1 MKKSVILFL
10 TIAFFAISARASVT
24 INVRTTTGDAPYL
37 YVWDGGGSQLNGAW
51 PGTLMDKT
59 QTYTTT
65 SDGLVWFTQTFDEEI
80 INVIF
85 NDGGI
90 DGEEPF
96 VQTSNI
102 MGVMDTGFYV
112 FDIEEGGYEDVT
124 STYITPTGFDINT
137 LPNTVVYVPGK
148 EFAYFIAPA
157 TWTKCNVWAWNGTT
171 GTNFTT
177 SGNWP
182 GDPITLVGNT
192 TDGTPVYQWI
202 GPDIVEGDSPTGII
216 FNNGSGT
223 QTADLEYVAGGV
235 YNLAGKLLYTV
246 PGGGGNIE
254 LLEPVITDNYIKF
267 VGINNNGNYKFTLDT
282 YEWGK
287 GNGPQF
293 QLTIEPIDAS
303 KTAYFSQADLSDPNY
318 WEPMFMRVT
327 EEMAGQAMTTQNNI
341 KRLYLGDVQLLP
353 NQFIDYNNLHI
364 VGFDLKKD
372 YTLPE
377 GCLLN
382 AGQHMDEMDVKCEGT
397 MTLSPNSLPADKMFY
412 VTVYTQPVY
421 EVWDNYKQSYNC
433 QYILNMEGNAPAITA
448 VKVTSKVD
456 NDVFTEQLPATGFD
470 DVIIEAPI
478 NYFYL
483 NRFEVDVNVDVD
495 EIFMDYA
502 IYKEGEA
509 NDGWLSIHATKTDD
523 GKWVAENI
531 NLDVLQGLE
540 VGQKYILSFDFISGY
555 LDEVGDRLRY
565 DNGGHLYH
573 VKFVCGESAAVPGD
587 VNGDGTVTAADVTA
601 LYDYLLNNDESHLVN
616 GDQTGDGQITAADIT
631 AVYTI
636 MLGS

>member
-1 MKKSVILFL
+1 MKKFFTLFFAVAL
-10 TIAFFAISARASVT
+10 FAISASATVT
-24 INVRTTTGDAPYL
+24 INVRTTTGDAPFL
-37 YVWDGGGSQLNGAW
+37 YVWDGAGTALNGEW
-51 PGTLMDKT
+51 PGTLMDAT
-59 QTYTTT
+59 HVYTTV
-65 SDGLVWFTQTFDEEI
+65 DGKVWFTQTFEEDA
-80 INVIF
+80 INIIF

-90 DGEEPF
+90 DGVEPF
-96 VQTSNI
+96 VQTADI
-102 MGVMDTGFYV
+102 RGVTGTAFFV
-112 FDIEEGGYEDVT
+112 FDIEEGEYEDVT
-124 STYITPTGFDINT
+124 STYITDTGFDVNT
-137 LPNTVVYVPGK
+137 LPNTVVYVEGK
-148 EFAYFIAPA
+148 EFAYFVAPIS
-157 TWTKCNVWAWNGTT
+157 WTKCNVWAWNGITS
-171 GTNFTT
+171 TNFTQ
-177 SGNWP
+177 SGIWP
-182 GDPITLVGNT
+182 GDPITLIGNT
-192 TDGTPVYQWI
+192 TDGNPVYQWI

-216 FNNGSGT
+216 FNNGST
-223 QTADLEYVAGGV
+223 QTSDLDYVAGGV

-246 PGGGGNIE
+246 PNSGGGGIE

-267 VGINNNGNYKFTLDT
+267 EGIKSDGNYRFILDT
-282 YEWGK
+282 YEWEK
-287 GNGPQF
+287 DHGPQF
-293 QLTIEPIDAS
+293 QLKIEPIDPS
-303 KTAYFSQADLSDPNY
+303 KPAYFSQSDLSDPNY
-318 WEPMFMRVT
+318 WEPMFMAVT
-327 EEMAGQAMTTQNNI
+327 QQMAGEAMTAQDNI

-353 NQFIDYNNLHI
+353 NQFIDYNNLHK
-364 VGFDLKKD
+364 VGFNLKKD
-372 YTLPE
+372 YTLPD

-421 EVWDNYKQSYNC
+421 DVWNNYKQSYNC

-573 VKFVCGESAAVPGD
+573 VKFVCGENAAVPGD

>member
-1 MKKSVILFL
+1 MKKFFTLFFAVAL
-10 TIAFFAISARASVT
+10 FAISASATVT
-24 INVRTTTGDAPYL
+24 INVRTTTGDAPFL
-37 YVWDGGGSQLNGAW
+37 YVWDGAGTALNDEW
-51 PGTLMDKT
+51 PGTLMDAT
-59 QTYTTT
+59 HVYTTV
-65 SDGLVWFTQTFDEEI
+65 DGKVWFTQTFEEDA
-80 INVIF
+80 INIIF

-90 DGEEPF
+90 DGVEPF
-96 VQTSNI
+96 VQTADI
-102 MGVMDTGFYV
+102 RGVTGTAFFV
-112 FDIEEGGYEDVT
+112 FDIEEGEYEDVT
-124 STYITPTGFDINT
+124 STYITDTGFDVNT
-137 LPNTVVYVPGK
+137 LPNTVVYVEGK
-148 EFAYFIAPA
+148 EFAYFVAPIS
-157 TWTKCNVWAWNGTT
+157 WTKCNVWAWNGIT
-171 GTNFTT
+171 GTNFTQ
-177 SGNWP
+177 SGIWP
-182 GDPITLVGNT
+182 GDPITLIGNT
-192 TDGTPVYQWI
+192 TDGNPVYQWI

-216 FNNGSGT
+216 FNNGST
-223 QTADLEYVAGGV
+223 QTSDLDYVAGGV

-246 PGGGGNIE
+246 PNSGGGGIE

-267 VGINNNGNYKFTLDT
+267 EGIKSDGNYRFILDT
-282 YEWGK
+282 YEWEK
-287 GNGPQF
+287 DHGPQF
-293 QLTIEPIDAS
+293 QLKIESIDPS
-303 KTAYFSQADLSDPNY
+303 KPAYFSQSDLSDPNY
-318 WEPMFMRVT
+318 WEPMFMAVT
-327 EEMAGQAMTTQNNI
+327 QQMAGEAMTAQDNI

-353 NQFIDYNNLHI
+353 NQFIDYNNLHK
-364 VGFDLKKD
+364 VGFNLKKD
-372 YTLPE
+372 YTLPD

-421 EVWDNYKQSYNC
+421 DVWNNYKQSYNC

-565 DNGGHLYH
+565 DNGGRLYH
-573 VKFVCGESAAVPGD
+573 VKFICGASAAIPGD
-587 VNGDGTVTAADVTA
+587 VNGDGHVNSSDITV
-601 LYDYLLNNDESHLVN
+601 LYDYLLSGDSSNIVN
-616 GDQTGDGQITAADIT
+616 GDQDGDGHISSVDVTC
-631 AVYTI
+631 VYNI
-636 MLGS
+636 LLGN